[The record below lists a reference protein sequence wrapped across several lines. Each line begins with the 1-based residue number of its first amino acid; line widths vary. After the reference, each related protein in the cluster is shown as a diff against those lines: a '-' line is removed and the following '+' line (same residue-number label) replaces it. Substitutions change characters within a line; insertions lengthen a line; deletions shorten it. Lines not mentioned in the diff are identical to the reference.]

1 SNMGKLFNF
10 KSIKAKI
17 LSGFIIIMVIL
28 LLFSGFIYLAMDKM
42 RDQSEAVVDK
52 ELQLLIADSNFANNM
67 LEVRALTNL
76 YLLTGDADVK
86 EELMADID
94 EGDEIEAYL
103 LDISNSDELRDVID
117 RKGNWETTVN
127 EAIDLY
133 DKGNEDEALTFIR
146 STKADVDKM
155 STEIDDLKNNRED
168 IIVKN
173 GGSTVD
179 NANNT
184 IRATVVVIFIIL
196 IM

>member
-1 SNMGKLFNF
+1 MGKLFNF
-10 KSIKAKI
+10 KYIKAKI

-52 ELQLLIADSNFANNM
+52 ELPLLIADSNFANNM

-86 EELMADID
+86 KELMAAID
-94 EGDEIEAYL
+94 EGDEIEEYL

-133 DKGNEDEALTFIR
+133 DKGNEDEALTFIIQ
-146 STKADVDKM
+146 VYCF
-155 STEIDDLKNNRED
+155 IDSSFPVSFSINNMLE
-168 IIVKN
+168 V
-173 GGSTVD
+173 
-179 NANNT
+179 
-184 IRATVVVIFIIL
+184 RA
-196 IM
+196 

>member
-1 SNMGKLFNF
+1 MGKLFNF

-52 ELQLLIADSNFANNM
+52 ELPLLIADSNLANNM

-86 EELMADID
+86 KELMAAID
-94 EGDEIEAYL
+94 EGDEIEEYL
-103 LDISNSDELRDVID
+103 LDISKSDELRDVID

-127 EAIDLY
+127 EAI
-133 DKGNEDEALTFIR
+133 EDR
-146 STKADVDKM
+146 KS
-155 STEIDDLKNNRED
+155 
-168 IIVKN
+168 
-173 GGSTVD
+173 
-179 NANNT
+179 
-184 IRATVVVIFIIL
+184 VV
-196 IM
+196 

>member
-1 SNMGKLFNF
+1 MGKLFNF

-52 ELQLLIADSNFANNM
+52 ELPLLIADSNFANNM

-86 EELMADID
+86 E
-94 EGDEIEAYL
+94 YL

-173 GGSTVD
+173 GGLTVD
-179 NANNT
+179 NANN
-184 IRATVVVIFIIL
+184 
-196 IM
+196 